1 MITTFTNN
9 TEKLKKQITSATLA
23 NLSKA
28 ELAELLGRLK
38 ALQAALYEL
47 APLPEDNLLEVSEW
61 YQVNLQTIRN
71 DIKCVFSTLYTS
83 EITQMQKWENEGGM
97 IKHIGTYYDG
107 SIY

>member
-28 ELAELLGRLK
+28 ELAELLSKLK
-38 ALQAALYEL
+38 SLHAALYQL

-83 EITQMQKWENEGGM
+83 EISQMQKWENEGGR
-97 IKHIGTYYDG
+97 IKHV
-107 SIY
+107 

>member
-1 MITTFTNN
+1 MTTTFADG

-38 ALQAALYEL
+38 SLQAALYQL
-47 APLPEDNLLEVSEW
+47 APLPEDNLPEVSEW
-61 YQVNLQTIRN
+61 YQVTLQTVRN

-83 EITQMQKWENEGGM
+83 EIIQIQKWENEGGR
-97 IKHIGTYYDG
+97 IKHVGTYHDG
-107 SIY
+107 AIY